1 MEPKYRELL
10 SSSLIGHS
18 LGKLVSHWS
27 GLTSVWAA
35 PVAGHRQ

>member
-1 MEPKYRELL
+1 MEPKYRGLL

-18 LGKLVSHWS
+18 LETLEPHWS
-27 GLTSVWAA
+27 GLTWVWAA

>member
-18 LGKLVSHWS
+18 LGTLDPHWS
-27 GLTSVWAA
+27 GLTWVWAA
-35 PVAGHRQ
+35 PVAGHSQ